1 MGGSA
6 AEVRNLGGGGGGPN
20 GGPNG
25 TPNGGGGGGGGRLL
39 TSLNWRSA
47 KGVSIFLVGGR
58 SGPPGLIGIGVG
70 VMLGGDAGVI
80 GPPGLKGNGVSEFG
94 GPDE

>member
-1 MGGSA
+1 MGGRA

-20 GGPNG
+20 GS
-25 TPNGGGGGGGGRLL
+25 PNGGGGGGGGKLL
-39 TSLNWRSA
+39 TSLRWRAA
-47 KGVSIFLVGGR
+47 KGVSILFDGGR

-70 VMLGGDAGVI
+70 VGAMLGGDAGVI

-94 GPDE
+94 GSDE